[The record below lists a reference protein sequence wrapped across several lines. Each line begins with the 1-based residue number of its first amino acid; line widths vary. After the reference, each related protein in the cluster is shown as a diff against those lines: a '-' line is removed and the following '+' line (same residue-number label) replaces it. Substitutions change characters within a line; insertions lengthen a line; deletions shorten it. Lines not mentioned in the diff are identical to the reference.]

1 MSLTRLITKLFEA
14 MSKVAKIIADA
25 VAQAGSELLDVAFW
39 PFKRTFCEDRIGNLC
54 THENNKLKEDTIM
67 VPCKKDACPI

>member
-14 MSKVAKIIADA
+14 ISKVAKIIADA
-25 VAQAGSELLDVAFW
+25 VAQTGSELLDAAFW
-39 PFKRTFCEDRIGNLC
+39 PFKRTFCADRLGNLC